1 MNINEEIERIV
12 IYQNSMLL
20 IKDRKSEK
28 AIKNIIEDIK
38 KSYIDNDFDFTK
50 FDTIHKKQVN
60 KIRHIK
66 KYKKLSCEETLCI
79 YLKRLLDRKY
89 RIQYPNRNEF
99 MHSLFD
105 VINAVRT
112 MHDYTIVKFDFKDY
126 FNSVSSEYVYKK
138 YLVKTSLERDEM
150 NLLEKYV
157 ISTKYAYAGFN
168 ASNIICEII
177 VKHFDEVLSL
187 KFRKYG
193 LIFYRR
199 YIDDGILIFNKHV
212 DRDFCL
218 SIINKTI
225 KEIFYDKNIEVENS
239 CKTCLNTNKF
249 KYISASFLAKQNKED
264 SFNFLGY
271 MFVLKPKFKKE
282 NLNTKFK
289 FGITKEKIEKY
300 SKRVDDLV
308 KEYKKHGNMELLQH
322 QIKAFSCR
330 CVYQISKNG
339 YLTWKTK
346 GFIEY
351 STHSEPHRPALRATY
366 SII

>member
-28 AIKNIIEDIK
+28 AIENIIENIK
-38 KSYIDNDFDFTK
+38 KSYIDNNFDFTK

-89 RIQYPNRNEF
+89 RIQYPNRNVF

-105 VINAVRT
+105 VINALRN
-112 MHDYTIVKFDFKDY
+112 MNDYTIVKFDFKDY

-150 NLLEKYV
+150 ILLEKYV
-157 ISTKYAYAGFN
+157 TSTKYAYAGFN
-168 ASNIICEII
+168 TSNIICEII
-177 VKHFDEVLSL
+177 AKHFDEVLNL
-187 KFRKYG
+187 KFRKHG

-218 SIINKTI
+218 SIINGTI

-239 CKTCLNTNKF
+239 CKTCLNINKF
-249 KYISASFLAKQNKED
+249 NDI
-264 SFNFLGY
+264 
-271 MFVLKPKFKKE
+271 M
-282 NLNTKFK
+282 
-289 FGITKEKIEKY
+289 
-300 SKRVDDLV
+300 
-308 KEYKKHGNMELLQH
+308 YK
-322 QIKAFSCR
+322 
-330 CVYQISKNG
+330 
-339 YLTWKTK
+339 
-346 GFIEY
+346 
-351 STHSEPHRPALRATY
+351 
-366 SII
+366 